1 MSTYENKSSS
11 NFRYL
16 RRITKDL
23 FTIMPFEISG
33 ILLIKILSAV
43 AAFVQVYISAAF
55 FDIACRFFEGTAAAS
70 ELLGICAVFIAF
82 LAVPFVL
89 ELLQL
94 FINDIKIF
102 DKNHAFKDRLLE
114 KIASAPLIDF
124 EDSEFYNKISR
135 AGSCV
140 SGNGLLNYFYGF
152 TDFFPVIFRFI
163 GVISVIASFHV
174 AFIPIAVISII
185 PSFVSKWVYNKALY
199 NMKRRQTPLAR
210 RRDYLW
216 GVLTGVNTVKELRV
230 LGSEAYF
237 KKIWTEARD
246 ECLDQDFRM
255 DMKAAD
261 VFLFCDVIKFLG
273 FAASVALAVY
283 FVGNGSISIGQFSAC
298 IAAFGTLQASTA
310 DIAGMITDQN
320 KKADY
325 AGDYYDFIDSMETE
339 TADSSHAHIDIPE
352 HTDVEVR
359 NLCFAY
365 SANMPQVLRN
375 ISFTIKSGERVVIV
389 GENGSGKT
397 TLSKLINGAFGPES
411 GQILINGIDCAALS
425 REKRYSIFSVIQ
437 QDFVRYQLSLRENIG
452 LGSPDDMA
460 DDLRLIDASKRAGAS
475 YIVER
480 VGLDTQLGREFD
492 GVELSGGEWQ
502 KIVIARGLYKD
513 APCIILDEPTSAL
526 DPLVENEILSNMVG
540 MTIGKTSVIIS
551 HRVCICKYADRIIV
565 LRAGEVAEVGTHT
578 ELLQA
583 GGEYARLWNEQ
594 AKWYTN

>member
-1 MSTYENKSSS
+1 MKTYENKSSS

-33 ILLIKILSAV
+33 ILFIKILSAV
-43 AAFVQVYISAAF
+43 AAFIQVYISAAF
-55 FDIACRFFEGTAAAS
+55 FDVACRFFEGTATAS
-70 ELLGICAVFIAF
+70 ELFKVCVVFIAF

-94 FINDIKIF
+94 HINDIKIF

-114 KIASAPLIDF
+114 KIASAPLIEF

-135 AGSCV
+135 ANSCV

-152 TDFFPVIFRFI
+152 TDFFPTIFRFI

-174 AFIPIAVISII
+174 AFIPIAVISIL

-199 NMKRRQTPLAR
+199 NMKRRQMPLAR

-237 KKIWTEARD
+237 KKIWTDARD
-246 ECLDQDFRM
+246 ECLDQDFKIA
-255 DMKAAD
+255 MKAAD
-261 VFLFCDVIKFLG
+261 VFLFCDVIKLLG
-273 FAASVALAVY
+273 FAASVGLAVY
-283 FVGNGSISIGQFSAC
+283 FVSKGNISIGQFSAC

-325 AGDYYDFIDSMETE
+325 AGDYYDFIDGMETE
-339 TADSSHAHIDIPE
+339 VSDSSHTQIDSPE
-352 HTDVEVR
+352 HTDIEVR

-365 SANMPQVLRN
+365 SADTPEVLRN

-397 TLSKLINGAFGPES
+397 TLSKLIIGAFEPIS
-411 GQILINGIDCAALS
+411 GQVLINGIDCAALS
-425 REKRYSIFSVIQ
+425 REKINSIFSVIQ

-452 LGSPDDMA
+452 LGSPDGMA
-460 DDLRLIDASKRAGAS
+460 DDLRLLDASKRAGAS
-475 YIVER
+475 DIVER
-480 VGLDTQLGREFD
+480 VGLDTQLGREFA
-492 GVELSGGEWQ
+492 GAELSGGEWQ
-502 KIVIARGLYKD
+502 KVAIARGLNKD

-526 DPLVENEILSNMVG
+526 DPLVENEILSSMVG
-540 MTIGKTSVIIS
+540 MTAGKTSVIIS
-551 HRVCICKYADRIIV
+551 HRVGICKYADRIIV
-565 LRAGEVAEVGTHT
+565 LRAGEVAEVGTHA